1 MVTQRKHPDHI
12 SLYGLSTRDTAPVA
26 VSHLLCSMLLYVPFF
41 RALLLGP
48 GAFLPR
54 PEDRRQPP
62 FLDQLYASNGGC
74 SMSIC
79 HRLGAGAAVQW
90 GRGGEA
96 GWSAAPP
103 GRLVAHAEDATLL
116 EGHARARARASIVL
130 SLLGSRRPREALHI
144 GFNRR
149 RGVVIASRVRG
160 HCGTP
165 GASRL
170 GSGPRTAHSLSTAQ
184 LPNFCRPKRAI
195 TAARLT

>member
-1 MVTQRKHPDHI
+1 MWLV
-12 SLYGLSTRDTAPVA
+12 
-26 VSHLLCSMLLYVPFF
+26 YVPFF

-103 GRLVAHAEDATLL
+103 GRLVAHAEGATLL
-116 EGHARARARASIVL
+116 EGHARALARSACFCRAKRGGPPAPSRSSSYWTQWARWNGAEL
-130 SLLGSRRPREALHI
+130 SDRIARPRTLRHARSVAAGQRAAHRAI
-144 GFNRR
+144 AFNC
-149 RGVVIASRVRG
+149 A
-160 HCGTP
+160 T
-165 GASRL
+165 
-170 GSGPRTAHSLSTAQ
+170 
-184 LPNFCRPKRAI
+184 FCRI
-195 TAARLT
+195 SAAQSALSRPRV

>member
-1 MVTQRKHPDHI
+1 MVTQKNI
-12 SLYGLSTRDTAPVA
+12 LTTGSLYGRCTRGTAPVVVSVRFNGDCHLFDA
-26 VSHLLCSMLLYVPFF
+26 VCYTYVPFF

-103 GRLVAHAEDATLL
+103 GRLVAHAEAATLL
-116 EGHARARARASIVL
+116 EGHARARVRCACLYSAKPVGLLAPSRSSSYSIDEL
-130 SLLGSRRPREALHI
+130 
-144 GFNRR
+144 
-149 RGVVIASRVRG
+149 
-160 HCGTP
+160 
-165 GASRL
+165 
-170 GSGPRTAHSLSTAQ
+170 
-184 LPNFCRPKRAI
+184 K
-195 TAARLT
+195 